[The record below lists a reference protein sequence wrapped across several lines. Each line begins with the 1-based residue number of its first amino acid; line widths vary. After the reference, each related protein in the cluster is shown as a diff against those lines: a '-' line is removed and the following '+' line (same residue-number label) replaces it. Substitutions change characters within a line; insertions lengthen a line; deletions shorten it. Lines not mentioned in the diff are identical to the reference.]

1 MIKTVKAIF
10 KNFNESRKKASFTP
24 SYRIVE
30 ISQLKHEEYVVTIQ
44 LINKTMTFHAK
55 PEEILSNDDLVD
67 QFSPRDV
74 RTLTYLGYLSI
85 HAPKYKILAQRLSE
99 TNDKTIF
106 ALRKKADGEVIV
118 KTADEILKEKEI
130 LHNLCILDAHSVGY
144 SLGIE
149 NILREKEE
157 KMRLLQEKSPC
168 N

>member
-1 MIKTVKAIF
+1 M
-10 KNFNESRKKASFTP
+10 ERL
-24 SYRIVE
+24 R
-30 ISQLKHEEYVVTIQ
+30 
-44 LINKTMTFHAK
+44 
-55 PEEILSNDDLVD
+55 
-67 QFSPRDV
+67 
-74 RTLTYLGYLSI
+74 YLSI